1 MWLSRLTK
9 FRVQRGTKNE
19 KREDFLTNL
28 RRLTLVHEMSGNE
41 EVVFRIQEGCVF
53 LFRCHYLTPKGH

>member
-1 MWLSRLTK
+1 M

-41 EVVFRIQEGCVF
+41 EVFRIQERCVF
-53 LFRCHYLTPKGH
+53 FGSAVIPDRGY